1 MIYRHL
7 DNYEDEV
14 ISHSRLKDA
23 ITFLMSLLKR
33 AELPDGKYTWN
44 QEHPDELFANVQTY
58 QSKNFED
65 GLFESHKKYMD
76 LQYVISGEEFLYV
89 PSVSFAFLREKA
101 PYSVENDCALQFLL
115 PEQECSRFLLK
126 PETFVVLFPN
136 EAHAPGIATHHG
148 KTEIRKIVIK
158 IKY

>member
-7 DNYEDEV
+7 DNYGDEV

-23 ITFLMSLLKR
+23 MTFLMSLLKKT
-33 AELPDGKYTWN
+33 ELPDGKYIWD

-65 GLFESHKKYMD
+65 GHFESHKKYAD

-89 PSVSFAFLREKA
+89 PGASFASLREKV
-101 PYSVENDCALQFLL
+101 PYSVEKDCALQFLL